1 MGRQLL
7 HILTLILLTV
17 VANVTQGAESVGI
30 TSAAMVRG
38 GKAYSILTD
47 QLGTP
52 SEAYDSEGNEV
63 WSRVLDMDGNVI
75 EETGDWGMVPFLFQ
89 GQYYDPETGLA
100 YNRFRYYDPKT
111 GAYISQDPI
120 GLEGGILNLYG
131 YVADTNLGI
140 DCLGLSELL
149 DLLNEAHSQLDPTA
163 QKFKTTAIRK
173 DTAGNIFISSSD
185 PKVPKVQEEW
195 AKQKGITVIH
205 SRGKDVHAEESLI
218 KANKGIIHIDA
229 SRGVCID
236 CEMLMAKSG
245 VTTDTPKTGKKSKKL
260 KETTSYEK

>member
-17 VANVTQGAESVGI
+17 VANVTQGAESVGV
-30 TSAAMVRG
+30 TSDAMVRG

-52 SEAYDSEGNEV
+52 TEAYDSEGNEV

-75 EETGDWGMVPFLFQ
+75 EETGDRVMVPFLFQ
-89 GQYYDPETGLA
+89 GHYYDPETGLA

-131 YVADTNLGI
+131 YVSDPNNYI
-140 DCLGLSELL
+140 
-149 DLLNEAHSQLDPTA
+149 DLLLSN
-163 QKFKTTAIRK
+163 FY
-173 DTAGNIFISSSD
+173 
-185 PKVPKVQEEW
+185 
-195 AKQKGITVIH
+195 
-205 SRGKDVHAEESLI
+205 
-218 KANKGIIHIDA
+218 
-229 SRGVCID
+229 
-236 CEMLMAKSG
+236 M
-245 VTTDTPKTGKKSKKL
+245 
-260 KETTSYEK
+260 